1 MARSDRDRNLVAA
14 LSYVLGFVTG
24 VVILLVEK
32 QDKYIRFHAWQSIG
46 LFGAL
51 FVVNLIVNLFFGV
64 VSSTVSSIISLVS
77 LVLWGFSIYKAY
89 KGEMYKW
96 PVVGNWAEKMVK

>member
-14 LSYVLGFVTG
+14 LSYVLGVITG

-46 LFGAL
+46 LFGAI
-51 FVVNLIVNLFFGV
+51 FVLNLIVNLFFGV
-64 VSSTVSSIISLVS
+64 VSSTISSVLSVAA

-89 KGEMYKW
+89 KGQMFKW
-96 PVVGNWAEKMVK
+96 PVVGNWAEKMTK